1 MVGFR
6 NLSETSTTFTRSGD
20 PVFKEDRAIVAS
32 YPVQRTVRAA
42 LAATAALA
50 LAGGVSVPHAA
61 AQPTNGDEAVKRYF
75 DLAHEAEQLNEQHL
89 RAVDELAAAQ
99 ATIEQANRDLAA
111 AQQAQGQLQGQVD
124 LLTEASFEGARF
136 NQLSALL
143 VSDSQ
148 QDFLNRMSALGVLA
162 GENAE
167 AVAGL
172 SAAVDKA
179 NEATRRANEA
189 VDNANKAIA
198 DIDQRK
204 AALDEQINEVR
215 AVYRA
220 LPRAERDRLAGE
232 GYTGP
237 VSTPPGQ
244 AGDAVQWA
252 LGQRGKDYV
261 FGSNGPDTWDCS
273 SLMQAAYRSVGIAIP
288 RTTYGQATIGRPVSL
303 NEVKAGDLIIY
314 YSGQSHVAMAIDGIR
329 AVHAS
334 TEGVPVKIQD
344 IESIGPVNTI
354 RRVVG

>member
-1 MVGFR
+1 M
-6 NLSETSTTFTRSGD
+6 
-20 PVFKEDRAIVAS
+20 FKEDRAIVAS

-42 LAATAALA
+42 LAATAVLA
-50 LAGGVSVPHAA
+50 LAGGVSVPHAVA
-61 AQPTNGDEAVKRYF
+61 DPVPTDGSEALKRYF
-75 DLAHEAEQLNEQHL
+75 ELAHEAEQLNEQHL
-89 RAVDELAAAQ
+89 RAEEELAKANG
-99 ATIEQANRDLAA
+99 TIEQANKDLAA

-136 NQLSALL
+136 TQLSALL

-148 QDFLNRMSALGVLA
+148 QDFLNRMTALGVLA

-167 AVAGL
+167 AVASL
-172 SAAVDKA
+172 SAAVDQA

-189 VDNANKAIA
+189 VAAANKAIA

-220 LPRAERDRLAGE
+220 LPEHERDRLAGE

-237 VSTPPGQ
+237 VNTPPGK

-252 LGQRGKDYV
+252 LTQRGKPYV
-261 FGSNGPDTWDCS
+261 FGSNGPGSWDCS

-288 RTTYGQATIGRPVSL
+288 RTTYGQALIGRPVSL

-314 YSGQSHVAMAIDGIR
+314 YSGQTHVSMAIDGIR

-344 IESIGPVNTI
+344 IESIGPISTI